1 MENEDLCV
9 SLIEHSEKDS
19 ENVLL
24 EFHLNVKL
32 SISSLSKLRKKR
44 HFLLFEHKH
53 FE

>member
-9 SLIEHSEKDS
+9 SLIEHS